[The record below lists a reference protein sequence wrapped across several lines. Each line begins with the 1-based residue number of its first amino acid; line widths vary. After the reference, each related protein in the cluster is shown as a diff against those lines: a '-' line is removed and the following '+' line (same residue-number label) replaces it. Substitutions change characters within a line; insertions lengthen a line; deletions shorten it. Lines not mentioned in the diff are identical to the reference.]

1 MSIMASPKPTKPSI
15 SKRHFFYTIL
25 ALFLATLVLIVVIIY
40 QSIFAKTQR
49 PAHVLSVGKGDTFYS
64 LLARE
69 PWQTSALSSKLA
81 TRLYI
86 KFHATESLYQ
96 GVYRI
101 PANASLQEV
110 IEILNK
116 GAKVAMVKVQI
127 IEGKTTKDLYR
138 TLKNTQGLHLELLS
152 PQKEPYTWADVAQDN
167 TAVAKGLGIN
177 TPNGNLEGWFAPD
190 TYFFAQG
197 TSDKVVLQRLYDSQK
212 SILEK
217 AWQNRNDDLPYKSSY
232 EALIMASIIEKET
245 GVKAERAD
253 VSAVFVNR
261 LRQNMR
267 LQTDPTIIYGL
278 FDRYD
283 GKIYKSN
290 IAEKTDYNT
299 YQIDG
304 LPPTPIALPSVAA
317 IKAAMQPSDV
327 PYLYFVAT
335 GNGGHKFSITL
346 NEHNQAVAQY
356 RTVIAEKATQ
366 QAQEKQSTE

>member
-1 MSIMASPKPTKPSI
+1 MTTPKTPTKKPIASH
-15 SKRHFFYTIL
+15 RHFFKIIL
-25 ALFLATLVLIVVIIY
+25 ALFLATLAFIALIIY
-40 QSIFAKTQR
+40 QTAFAKTDR
-49 PAHVLSVGKGDTFYS
+49 PAHAMSVGKGDNFYN
-64 LLARE
+64 LLAND
-69 PWQTSALSSKLA
+69 PWQNSILSSKIA

-86 KFHATESLYQ
+86 KFHATDSLYQ

-101 PANASLQEV
+101 PANASLKEV
-110 IEILNK
+110 VEILNK
-116 GAKVAMVKVQI
+116 GAKVAMIKVQI
-127 IEGKTTKDLYR
+127 IEGKTTKDLYN
-138 TLKNTQGLHLELLS
+138 TLKNTPGINLELLS
-152 PQKEPYTWADVAQDN
+152 PKKESYTWADVVQDN
-167 TAVAKGLGIN
+167 AAVAKGLGIN

-217 AWQNRNDDLPYKSSY
+217 AWQNRDDDLPYKSSY

-245 GVKAERAD
+245 GIKAERND

-283 GKIYKSN
+283 GKIYKNN
-290 IAEKTDYNT
+290 ISEKTDYNT

-304 LPPTPIALPSVAA
+304 LPPTPIALPSAEA
-317 IKAAMQPSDV
+317 IKATMHPSNV
-327 PYLYFVAT
+327 PYMYFVAT
-335 GNGGHKFSITL
+335 GNGGHKFSVTL
-346 NEHNQAVAQY
+346 DEHNKAVADY
-356 RTVIAEKATQ
+356 RAVIAEKNKDAL
-366 QAQEKQSTE
+366 